1 MFRILFVGWNCFL
14 TNVYPSHWSGAWG
27 KISYTG
33 RCQEWEE
40 RGKQSI
46 APLYGAVFRMYGWG
60 ESWVGFNTHDLAFVD
75 HSFHGCSIWFRSA
88 AFVSHRGL
96 HCCVA
101 CILLSLGSLVIF
113 YYKKFLVSVPCCVLI
128 LRCWKPRSE
137 WTAAVEGYLQFPIH
151 GSQCSLGNES
161 RSLQDILYSLDLP
174 HSWESCSGGYG
185 GPGWTWR
192 PP

>member
-1 MFRILFVGWNCFL
+1 MELLSYKCLSKSLKWGLRKNKLHWPVSRVGGEGI
-14 TNVYPSHWSGAWG
+14 T
-27 KISYTG
+27 
-33 RCQEWEE
+33 E
-40 RGKQSI
+40 SI
-46 APLYGAVFRMYGWG
+46 APLFREVFRTYGWG

-137 WTAAVEGYLQFPIH
+137 
-151 GSQCSLGNES
+151 
-161 RSLQDILYSLDLP
+161 
-174 HSWESCSGGYG
+174 
-185 GPGWTWR
+185 
-192 PP
+192 